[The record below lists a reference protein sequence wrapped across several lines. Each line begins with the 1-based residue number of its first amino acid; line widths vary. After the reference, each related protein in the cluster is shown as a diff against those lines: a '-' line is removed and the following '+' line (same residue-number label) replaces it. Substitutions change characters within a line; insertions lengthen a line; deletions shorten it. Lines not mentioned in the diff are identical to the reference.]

1 MRRRRNPSWS
11 ILGDGLECRSC
22 EHNYLIRLES
32 RFMTRV
38 ASFVVLLAI
47 IVATSILFWRVM
59 SSFFVPLFLS
69 LLLVVMFRPVY
80 EWLLAKLQKPRVSA
94 VLTVTLVTL
103 LVLLPAVWLVSVAAS
118 QSVNVFTHSDELV
131 QKRLERLRDRL
142 NLELPPAFNEFRTA
156 SHDLERLALID
167 DDSNRV
173 IDETYVVAV
182 RAKLQTVHEELTN
195 EGSPVATKSLENA
208 ITALVAAEAQPVRSM
223 AFQARVN
230 EGWAS
235 IQTFRVQL
243 LGGPMRAWLK
253 ETVNPTDAQLQSL
266 KATGFNYA
274 RKWVLTISGTTL
286 ALLGKLVLG
295 GVIVVISLYFFLLDG
310 PKMTKTVMW
319 LSPLDDHHE
328 EELLAEFGKVSRAV
342 VIATLLSALVQAI
355 LAAIGFWVAGLPSV
369 VLLMVLTAVFAMVP
383 FFGAAAVWVPAAIFL
398 YIVEGRLGA
407 AIGLGIYGAVIVSSS
422 DNIIK
427 PWVLHGQSNLHPLFA
442 LLSVLG
448 GVQTL
453 GPMGILVGPMVV
465 AFMQT
470 LLKILHRE
478 LTTMD
483 SDAIAETTAAAIAE
497 TPS

>member
-1 MRRRRNPSWS
+1 
-11 ILGDGLECRSC
+11 
-22 EHNYLIRLES
+22 
-32 RFMTRV
+32 MTRV
-38 ASFVVLLAI
+38 ASLVVLVAI

-80 EWLLAKLQKPRVSA
+80 EWLLSKLQKPRVSA
-94 VLTVTLVTL
+94 VLTVGLITL
-103 LVLLPAVWLVSVAAS
+103 LVLLPSVWVITVAAS
-118 QSVNVFTHSDELV
+118 QSVNVFTHSDELL
-131 QKRLERLRDRL
+131 QERLEKLRDRL
-142 NLELPPAFNEFRTA
+142 GLELPPAFHEFRSA
-156 SHDLERLALID
+156 SHELERLTLVDASPNAVLE
-167 DDSNRV
+167 DSHV
-173 IDETYVVAV
+173 KAV
-182 RAKLQTVHEELTN
+182 RDKLQLVHKALMD
-195 EGSPVATKSLENA
+195 EGSPIPAESLETA
-208 ITALVAAEAQPVRSM
+208 IGALEAAEAMPLRSM
-223 AFQARVN
+223 AFQAKLS
-230 EGWAS
+230 EAWAAT
-235 IQTFRVQL
+235 QNFRVQL
-243 LGGPMRAWLK
+243 LGGPLSAWMK
-253 ETVNPTDAQLQSL
+253 ETVNPTDTQLQTL

-274 RKWVLTISGTTL
+274 RHWVLTISGTTL
-286 ALLGKLVLG
+286 AFLGKLVLG

-319 LSPLDDHHE
+319 LSPLDDSHE

-355 LAAIGFWVAGLPSV
+355 LAAIGFWAVGLPSV

-398 YIVEGRLGA
+398 YVVEGRLGA
-407 AIGLGIYGAVIVSSS
+407 AVGLGVYGALIVSSS

-483 SDAIAETTAAAIAE
+483 REDREAQESAAVA
-497 TPS
+497 TPG